1 MNLFICS
8 NKVQMSFKRTK
19 WRLIAKINFFKC
31 DQDVFGKGGILY
43 GNKIYL
49 FACTEC
55 KRFAGLG

>member
-1 MNLFICS
+1 
-8 NKVQMSFKRTK
+8 MSFKRTK
-19 WRLIAKINFFKC
+19 WRLIAKLNFFKC
-31 DQDVFGKGGILY
+31 DQVVFGKGGILY